1 MASFCKAREL
11 AIDHVGDVRLII
23 NVSGRRYDTWKNTLE
38 RFPETLLGSNE
49 REFFYDEDAKEYFFD
64 RDPDL
69 FRHILAFYR
78 TGRLHYPQ
86 TECLVSY
93 EEELAFFGI
102 IPDLISDCCYED
114 YKDKKRENQERLMEE
129 RIDAPEKKKDM
140 TFRQKMWTA
149 FENPHTSTTALIFYY
164 VTGFFIAVSV
174 LCNIIETIPCKYLAH
189 SFGSISCGDLYEKQ
203 FFVLDTACVVI
214 FTIEYLFRLYAAPD
228 RCKFVRSIMSLI
240 DVIAILP
247 YYIGLGLQENKDVS
261 GAFVTLRVFR
271 VFRVFKFSRHSQ
283 GLRILG
289 YTLKSC
295 ASELG
300 FLVFSLA
307 MAIIIFSTII
317 YYTEKRVPDT
327 KFTSIPAA
335 FWYTIVTLTT
345 LGYGDFVPYT
355 VMGKVVGG
363 ICSLSGVLVIA
374 LPVPV
379 IVSNFSRIYH
389 QNQRADKRKAQK
401 KARMA
406 RIRIVKNASGQVLSN
421 RRKGYEQR
429 MHDFELGLL
438 GPEQLKDED
447 IFQLQHHHLLMCLH
461 RATEWDKDESEEREK
476 RTSIGQKR
484 EGECNYN
491 QKSDNILPDQIND
504 NNNSPPLQS
513 PPFKLTPVRNWLTRM
528 RQHSASFC
536 GQRGSSRKKLWR
548 YKARR
553 MSSSGKDTQRLDEE
567 EAIGGDVLNT
577 NKHSQYQQLSQLN
590 AIPLRVTPANE
601 PSTSTTVIDEE
612 LDHQYT
618 REQQLED
625 CEDAELIK
633 ESSLNE
639 EKNERK
645 EEKGQIFRHP
655 PIRIVVSEEG
665 FDPGEVGRDGGGFR
679 GEGEEGRD
687 LGREA
692 QQQDFER
699 NQERREEEE
708 QVEESKES
716 EQQQINENN
725 KIISLEELQR
735 VKLENRNRCQ

>member
-1 MASFCKAREL
+1 MGSSAAAAWLPFAKASAVGWSPLTRSSLPRPPTALRAREL
-11 AIDHVGDVRLII
+11 AIDHVGD
-23 NVSGRRYDTWKNTLE
+23 RRYDTWKNTLE

-49 REFFYDEDAKEYFFD
+49 REYFYDEDANEYFFD

-86 TECLVSY
+86 SECLVAY

-102 IPDLISDCCYED
+102 IPDLISCYED

-129 RIDAPEKKKDM
+129 KIDAPEKKKDM

-174 LCNIIETIPCKYLAH
+174 LCNIIETIPCKYLTH
-189 SFGSISCGDLYEKQ
+189 SFGTISCGDLYEKQ

-247 YYIGLGLQENKDVS
+247 YYIGLGLQMSVEHS
-261 GAFVTLRVFR
+261 
-271 VFRVFKFSRHSQ
+271 HSQ

-429 MHDFELGLL
+429 LHDFELGLL
-438 GPEQLKDED
+438 GPEQLQDED

-461 RATEWDKDESEEREK
+461 RATEWDNDELEEKGRK
-476 RTSIGQKR
+476 ISISQKG
-484 EGECNYN
+484 GENFD
-491 QKSDNILPDQIND
+491 QKNDHILPDQLNE
-504 NNNSPPLQS
+504 NYSSSPLQQQQL
-513 PPFKLTPVRNWLTRM
+513 PQINLIPVKNWFTKM

-536 GQRGSSRKKLWR
+536 GQRGASINKNRLWR
-548 YKARR
+548 YKVRR
-553 MSSSGKDTQRLDEE
+553 LSSSGKDVQKLDEE
-567 EAIGGDVLNT
+567 EIIEGYVPTLNT
-577 NKHSQYQQLSQLN
+577 HSQQLAHLN

-601 PSTSTTVIDEE
+601 PSTSTTIIDEE
-612 LDHQYT
+612 IDHSFILK
-618 REQQLED
+618 ENNSDNEEEEKLFNKKDKMENNS
-625 CEDAELIK
+625 EENNEIKLIK
-633 ESSLNE
+633 RN
-639 EKNERK
+639 
-645 EEKGQIFRHP
+645 P
-655 PIRIVVSEEG
+655 PIRIVIS
-665 FDPGEVGRDGGGFR
+665 GE
-679 GEGEEGRD
+679 D
-687 LGREA
+687 LSL
-692 QQQDFER
+692 
-699 NQERREEEE
+699 NEEEE
-708 QVEESKES
+708 NSKI
-716 EQQQINENN
+716 INE
-725 KIISLEELQR
+725 KTLQR
-735 VKLENRNRCQ
+735 VDEGQNINNDDCQ

>member
-1 MASFCKAREL
+1 
-11 AIDHVGDVRLII
+11 
-23 NVSGRRYDTWKNTLE
+23 
-38 RFPETLLGSNE
+38 
-49 REFFYDEDAKEYFFD
+49 
-64 RDPDL
+64 
-69 FRHILAFYR
+69 
-78 TGRLHYPQ
+78 
-86 TECLVSY
+86 
-93 EEELAFFGI
+93 
-102 IPDLISDCCYED
+102 
-114 YKDKKRENQERLMEE
+114 
-129 RIDAPEKKKDM
+129 
-140 TFRQKMWTA
+140 
-149 FENPHTSTTALIFYY
+149 
-164 VTGFFIAVSV
+164 
-174 LCNIIETIPCKYLAH
+174 
-189 SFGSISCGDLYEKQ
+189 
-203 FFVLDTACVVI
+203 
-214 FTIEYLFRLYAAPD
+214 
-228 RCKFVRSIMSLI
+228 
-240 DVIAILP
+240 
-247 YYIGLGLQENKDVS
+247 
-261 GAFVTLRVFR
+261 
-271 VFRVFKFSRHSQ
+271 
-283 GLRILG
+283 
-289 YTLKSC
+289 
-295 ASELG
+295 
-300 FLVFSLA
+300 

-461 RATEWDKDESEEREK
+461 KATEWDKDESEEREK

-484 EGECNYN
+484 EGEF
-491 QKSDNILPDQIND
+491 I
-504 NNNSPPLQS
+504 
-513 PPFKLTPVRNWLTRM
+513 
-528 RQHSASFC
+528 
-536 GQRGSSRKKLWR
+536 
-548 YKARR
+548 
-553 MSSSGKDTQRLDEE
+553 
-567 EAIGGDVLNT
+567 NT